1 MTTSSRHLAR
11 EQVLKALY
19 AEEIGEVDA
28 AALLE
33 TLLVDEGLS
42 EHHAEFGRH
51 LLKIAQKNREEA
63 TRTVA
68 ALAENWQLDRLATID
83 RIIMC
88 LAITEFREMPDVP
101 VKVVLNEAIE
111 LAKTFSTSQS
121 SSFINGIL
129 DRFVRQLENKPGA

>member
-1 MTTSSRHLAR
+1 MNTSSRHLAR

-33 TLLVDEGLS
+33 RLLADEGLS
-42 EHHAEFGRH
+42 EKHAEFGRN
-51 LLKIAQKNREEA
+51 LLTLAQKAREEA
-63 TRTVA
+63 TRTIA
-68 ALAENWQLDRLATID
+68 SLAENWQLERLATID

-101 VKVVLNEAIE
+101 IKVVLNEAIE

-129 DRFVRQLENKPGA
+129 DRFIRQLESKPGN

>member
-19 AEEIGEVDA
+19 AEEIGDA
-28 AALLE
+28 DASALLE
-33 TLLVDEGLS
+33 QLMADEGLS
-42 EHHAEFGRH
+42 EKHAEFGRT
-51 LLKIAQKNREEA
+51 LLVLAGRAREEA
-63 TRTVA
+63 TKTIA
-68 ALAENWQLDRLATID
+68 SLADNWQLERLATID

-101 VKVVLNEAIE
+101 IKVVLNEAIE

-121 SSFINGIL
+121 SAFINGIL
-129 DRFVRQLENKPGA
+129 DRFVRQLENEPGS

>member
-1 MTTSSRHLAR
+1 MSASTRHLAR

-19 AEEIGEVDA
+19 AGEIGEIDA
-28 AALLE
+28 PLLLDQLMSE
-33 TLLVDEGLS
+33 EGLS
-42 EHHAEFGRH
+42 EKHAEFGRH
-51 LLKIAQKNREEA
+51 LLKLALASQEEA
-63 TRTVA
+63 TKVVA

-83 RIIMC
+83 RLIMC

-121 SSFINGIL
+121 SAFINGIL
-129 DRFVRQLENKPGA
+129 DRFVRQLESEPEG